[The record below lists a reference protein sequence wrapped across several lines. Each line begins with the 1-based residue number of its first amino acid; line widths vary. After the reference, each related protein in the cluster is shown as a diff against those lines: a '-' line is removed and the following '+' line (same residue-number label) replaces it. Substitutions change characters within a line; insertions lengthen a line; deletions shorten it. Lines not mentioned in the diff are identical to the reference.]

1 MERIYDM
8 IIIGGGPGGYTAALY
23 AARAGMQVLLIPD
36 QVPAN
41 AETTALSLAVLPQID
56 RMLELL

>member
-1 MERIYDM
+1 MSYGDCLVV
-8 IIIGGGPGGYTAALY
+8 GDTPADVKAGTA
-23 AARAGMQVLLIPD
+23 AGMQVLLIPD